1 MNDMPQISDSEWII
15 MKILWSN
22 PPYTS
27 SEIIRSLPENT
38 NWKPT
43 TVKTLI
49 SRLVKKYAV
58 GFEKKN
64 RTHYYY
70 PLVTKDECVKA
81 ESKSFLKKFYGGA
94 LKPMIANFLEI
105 QELSKKDI
113 EELKRILDDKKD

>member
-1 MNDMPQISDSEWII
+1 ME
-15 MKILWSN
+15 ILWSN

-27 SEIIRSLPENT
+27 SEIIEKLPKKT

-49 SRLVKKYAV
+49 SRLVKKNAV
-58 GFEKKN
+58 EFEKRK
-64 RTHYYY
+64 RSHYYY

-81 ESKSFLKKFYGGA
+81 ESKTFLKKVYGGS

-105 QELSKKDI
+105 QELTKKDI
-113 EELKRILDDKKD
+113 DELQRILDEKKG

>member
-1 MNDMPQISDSEWII
+1 MKDMPQISDSEWIV

-22 PPYTS
+22 SLYTS
-27 SEIIRSLPENT
+27 SEIIKSLPKNT

-49 SRLVKKYAV
+49 SRLVKKDAV
-58 GFEKKN
+58 GFKKKN
-64 RTHYYY
+64 RTYYYY

-81 ESKSFLKKFYGGA
+81 ESKSFLKKVYGGA

-105 QELSKKDI
+105 QELSEKDI
-113 EELKRILDDKKD
+113 EELKCILDKKKD